1 MLLFLCTT
9 HYAGKV
15 DLLDFLRLESTV
27 RYLSEPHGATCTPDA
42 NLFDRV

>member
-1 MLLFLCTT
+1 MHNSLIS
-9 HYAGKV
+9 GKV